1 MIPWR
6 LFPFVRPCI
15 ALLAGI
21 LFCEFLR
28 LPIGILVLLLAGA
41 ILVITLNDFVYTR
54 SVRYPMLA
62 GYLIVFIYFGLGF
75 CSHLIHQF
83 VNQHQTA
90 VAQIKPGGVYT
101 IIGVIEE
108 YPNPM
113 KNLKTTLNISWLCRG
128 DSCTSA
134 NMKMLVSFGHLK
146 TDVVSFSPGDK
157 VRLQC
162 KINKIAFNSNPSAF
176 DYGLYMARQGV
187 FHQIYPEPDVIL
199 LARNQLGFPKQWTI
213 SLRNRC
219 LSVLDKYMKGD
230 ERAVAKAMILGYRQE
245 VERELYQTFST
256 SGAMHILAVSGM
268 HLAIIANILLGL
280 VKRFNA
286 QKDQTGI
293 FAFVVILIILWFFSL
308 MTGSESAIVRSALMF
323 SFILYGKTNKHHHS
337 TYNVMAFC
345 AVIMLVFQ
353 SQQLFNA
360 GFLFSFLALLSLI
373 FFQPVIE
380 KWWLPPDRFSSWI
393 WQHVAASMAAQI
405 LVAPLTLFLFHQF
418 PLYFM
423 LSGFVPVWISA
434 LALKCGLLVF
444 SLEFILP
451 QLNQWVVPLLNFLFH
466 FFIQSVQWIESLP
479 YAAVGPFFMGI
490 PEFILFHL
498 GLIALMLFVRLR
510 KFNALMLV
518 LVCFTLAFGV
528 VVFNKIQNY
537 HQVYITFYDSKK
549 QALADVFIGTQCI
562 AFGDSVALS
571 SQAPFVFQNHRAKS
585 GIENVQYVWPDHP
598 PLSWGEG
605 RFSWKWFQWRNY
617 YFEWLHKDGHPQ
629 QDMPVSLYIV
639 TTDLWP
645 PKDDLPFKA
654 PVVLDASVRGKRLE
668 QWKRYLA
675 KQHLIYYA
683 VTESGALVIHEPFRF
698 PNDEK

>member
-6 LFPFVRPCI
+6 LFPFVRPCF
-15 ALLAGI
+15 ALVAGI
-21 LFCEFLR
+21 LCCEFQSLS
-28 LPIGILVLLLAGA
+28 IGILGLLLVCAV
-41 ILVITLNDFVYTR
+41 LVIALNDFVYTR
-54 SVRYPMLA
+54 SIRYPMLA
-62 GYLIVFIYFGLGF
+62 GYLIVFLYFGLGY
-75 CSHLIHQF
+75 CSHLVHQF
-83 VNQHQTA
+83 VGRHMTAQTHL
-90 VAQIKPGGVYT
+90 IPGESYS

-113 KNLKTTLNISWLCRG
+113 KNYKTTLSINWLCR
-128 DSCTSA
+128 DDICTSA
-134 NMKMLVSFGHLK
+134 SVKMLVSFK
-146 TDVVSFSPGDK
+146 RIETIAVSFSPGDK
-157 VRLQC
+157 LLLKG
-162 KINKIAFNSNPSAF
+162 KIHKIAANSNPSTF

-187 FHQIYPEPDVIL
+187 FHQILPEPDVVV
-199 LARNQLGFPKQWTI
+199 LANNELGFPKQWTI
-213 SLRNRC
+213 TLRNRC
-219 LSVLDKYMKGD
+219 LAILDKYMKGD

-268 HLAIIANILLGL
+268 HLAIIANILLGV

-286 QKDQTGI
+286 KKDHTGI
-293 FAFVVILIILWFFSL
+293 FTFVVILIVLWFFSF

-345 AVIMLVFQ
+345 AVIMLVYQ

-373 FFQPVIE
+373 FFQPIIE

-393 WQHVAASMAAQI
+393 WQHVAASIAAQI

-418 PLYFM
+418 PLYFI

-444 SLEFILP
+444 GLEFVWP
-451 QLNQWVVPLLNFLFH
+451 QINQWIVPLLNFLFH

-479 YAAVGPFFMGI
+479 YAALGPFFMGI
-490 PEFILFHL
+490 PEFIFFHI
-498 GLIALMLFVRLR
+498 GLIALMFFVKLK
-510 KFNALMLV
+510 KFQSLMLV
-518 LVCFTLAFGV
+518 IFMFTLATCYVIFH
-528 VVFNKIQNY
+528 KIQNY
-537 HQVYITFYDSKK
+537 NQVCLTFYDSKK
-549 QALADVFIGTQCI
+549 QTLADVFIGNQCI

-571 SQAPFVFQNHRAKS
+571 AQAPFVFQNHRAKS
-585 GIENVQYVWPDHP
+585 GIENVRYVLPNQP

-605 RFSWKWFQWRNY
+605 RFSGNCFQWRNY
-617 YFEWLHKDGHPQ
+617 YFEWLNKKSLPQ
-629 QDMPVSLYIV
+629 RLVPVSLYIV
-639 TTDLWP
+639 STDLWP

-654 PVVLDASVRGKRLE
+654 PVVLDASVKGKRLE
-668 QWKRYLA
+668 LWKRYLG
-675 KQHLIYYA
+675 KQHLNYYA
-683 VTESGALVIHEPFRF
+683 VNERGALVIHEPFKLS
-698 PNDEK
+698 NYEK